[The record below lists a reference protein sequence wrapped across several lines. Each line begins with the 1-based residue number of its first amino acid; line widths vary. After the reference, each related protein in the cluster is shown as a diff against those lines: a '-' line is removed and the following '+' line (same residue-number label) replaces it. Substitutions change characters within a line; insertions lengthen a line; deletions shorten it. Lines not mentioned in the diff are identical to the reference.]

1 LLRFFSLKKTKMAT
15 IPTTTARKMNK
26 PGRKLGDTAAA
37 GTAAV
42 EGEGLTVGAAEG
54 IGVDVGAAVGGG
66 V

>member
-1 LLRFFSLKKTKMAT
+1 MAT